1 MINSFFYL
9 QNIAATDLT
18 KGQGSSSQSDSS
30 SSSESAY
37 SSSSGSSSRSL
48 SSSSGSHT
56 SASSSA
62 SSEGRSASP
71 QPQDASSAG
80 APKQVPAQSA
90 PAATPE
96 NVEKAEKA
104 RDEYDFSEESE
115 SSSSSS
121 PALSEESE
129 DEGSEFYK
137 PGGYHPTH
145 IGEIYNG
152 RYRVICK
159 LGWGHY
165 STVWKVFDMAD
176 KKIRAMK
183 IVKSSKNYT
192 RAALDEIKI
201 LRAITMNDPHDRKFC
216 THLIDSFKHSGPNGI
231 RKYNNN
237 LFIYK

>member
-1 MINSFFYL
+1 M
-9 QNIAATDLT
+9 
-18 KGQGSSSQSDSS
+18 
-30 SSSESAY
+30 
-37 SSSSGSSSRSL
+37 
-48 SSSSGSHT
+48 
-56 SASSSA
+56 
-62 SSEGRSASP
+62 
-71 QPQDASSAG
+71 
-80 APKQVPAQSA
+80 
-90 PAATPE
+90 
-96 NVEKAEKA
+96 EKAEKECE
-104 RDEYDFSEESE
+104 EYDFSEESE

-231 RKYNNN
+231 RKYNNIN
-237 LFIYK
+237 LLLFISDFVYYIFYFYICLNNYVCLFITFLFLYMTKKNCLLVYYIFLFL